1 MELWVTSLKFT
12 AANVMGG
19 SVDPFRWPKNPP
31 ALPFAAFHHPPWD
44 YGIVLAYGLA
54 PL

>member
-1 MELWVTSLKFT
+1 M
-12 AANVMGG
+12 AANVMEG
-19 SVDPFRWPKNPP
+19 SADPFRWLKKPP

-54 PL
+54 PP

>member
-1 MELWVTSLKFT
+1 MVGEPL
-12 AANVMGG
+12 
-19 SVDPFRWPKNPP
+19 DPFLWLKKPP

-44 YGIVLAYGLA
+44 YGIVFTYGLT

>member
-1 MELWVTSLKFT
+1 ME
-12 AANVMGG
+12 G
-19 SVDPFRWPKNPP
+19 SADPFRWPKKPP

-54 PL
+54 PP